1 MAVVAV
7 FDEDALIVEPDEL
20 TPNDRKAISLAI
32 AEHRKHHD
40 TARMARAALQWMQK
54 YNHGPKES
62 PSRV

>member
-1 MAVVAV
+1 MAVIAV

-20 TPNDRKAISLAI
+20 TPNDREAISLAI

-54 YNHGPKES
+54 NDHGHNES
-62 PSRV
+62 PPRA